1 MKDAVAVVLKRGDK
15 YLLIKRAKHGKA
27 EDFWCPVTGA
37 VEQGET
43 HAQAVIREAKE
54 EMGIV
59 VEPLR
64 KVWECPTNDGEY
76 LLHWW
81 HAKIICDE
89 ISADPNEVKEFR
101 WLTYEQMEKIPKMF
115 DADRSFF
122 KTIAGQLPDS

>member
-1 MKDAVAVVLKRGDK
+1 MKDAVAVVLKRENK
-15 YLLIKRAKHGKA
+15 YLLIRRAKHGKA
-27 EDFWCPVTGA
+27 EGYWCPITGA
-37 VEQGET
+37 VERDET

-54 EMGIV
+54 EMGID

-89 ISADPNEVKEFR
+89 ISADPNEVKESR
-101 WLTYEQMEKIPKMF
+101 WVTYEQMEKLPKMF
-115 DADRSFF
+115 DADRNFF
-122 KTIAGQLPDS
+122 ENIAGQLPDS